1 MSDRASDI
9 TSTPVDVTSTQRS
22 LRLDGRAVW
31 TRLEPLPG
39 QRRDDVF
46 ACVTRGLPM
55 PPEGLAYVVRLAG
68 DGGGEGAREVR
79 VVGYVDRHARAFE
92 ADGPLGMAPA
102 QAPDVVIKRFA
113 GTNRGCVEL
122 SGAGFAA
129 SDDAPAAGAV
139 ADADASGDAP
149 AAKAPVVRNPAP
161 VAREAAAAASEPRRV
176 ADVTFAANG
185 DVTFSNTR
193 VNLGAN
199 ARALPM
205 PEAVALAFVAF
216 SLLPRQQ
223 HVSLQMMS
231 VADVMRVLTSSD
243 DLFAVVDQVLGAI
256 GRAARHP
263 LLNPPGILLYLAH
276 LLRAAGMEGATPAD
290 VADPSARPILPPGIS
305 IASPFG
311 LISADALNAVE
322 GGPQLPEVYLV
333 RTVDYADMFYVAF
346 RADLVSARGRRMLL
360 ETESAINRFLLMARA
375 LERRGTL
382 ETATQ
387 AQCAELDR
395 WLVDDVLHQLDDRPA
410 DGDAAVER
418 VAGVEG
424 AAGAAGVAAGATGAA
439 AADRLDGDD
448 DTAAQDTD
456 LEIRIAFAQA
466 CEALVLPY
474 RLEYRFRLG
483 ETSDHLYVDA
493 SAPAATLM
501 PCDAYD
507 PETHAWG
514 ALSQEDVQAAES
526 RYAAHVALLLGLT
539 GLRVSARLAAVT
551 VNVWR
556 DARAG
561 DRQDAVSA
569 DEQVCALSVA
579 FDRERMARLLRA
591 HEAFDDAASGASGAI
606 AWCAREPFEA
616 VRAFPHAYVMDAR
629 YRLGE
634 VHPLA
639 DLDEVMQAHKAVP
652 PVAAAEVADACDV
665 AEASGEADAPAD
677 ATDDAAPAADA
688 PTAPIATPTDAP
700 AEAADG
706 VFQLL
711 GDALTL
717 PAGFA
722 GAAGGHAPF
731 VSASVEEDDDATPPV
746 IRINPMELDE
756 RPFDDDGRRLL
767 VARRVRDMGIFED
780 VPRREIARRVTD
792 VYWNHGVAA
801 AVAALRD
808 EHDRTESPLV
818 RAACDRVSDALVSD
832 RITRANA
839 DEIDAAFSDAY
850 GLRRD
855 ARRLNDLAKS
865 DPGAAYELLN
875 AMIARVDDAGWFADT
890 DTHVYRYFDSY
901 ATRALYA
908 GRCADDRAGRD
919 LRLVADEYFLAHHR
933 LAALL
938 SNSVSQAEEAIAHAR
953 RCVELAPS
961 AATAYLRLAR
971 CYFAAFDYVSEIQTL
986 KDMLR
991 IAWNPTD
998 VGMALYWMGYALWMT
1013 GQKRVGI
1020 ACYQRCTSYDQN
1032 LAEPASAELTGFLAK
1047 EDAPD
1052 PTPLP
1057 EDEVDEL
1064 LRGAGIDLDLCVA
1077 NAAFLVRASDAALRA
1092 GSSELG
1098 VNLLGSAAVLLRDD
1112 ALATVIES
1120 LSA

>member
-9 TSTPVDVTSTQRS
+9 TSTSVDVTSTQRS
-22 LRLDGRAVW
+22 LRLDGHAVW

-39 QRRDDVF
+39 QRRDDAF

-55 PPEGLAYVVRLAG
+55 PPEGLAYVVRLIG
-68 DGGGEGAREVR
+68 DGGDGGAREVR

-102 QAPDVVIKRFA
+102 QAPDVVIKRFT

-129 SDDAPAAGAV
+129 SDDAPTAEAAAGD
-139 ADADASGDAP
+139 DAPEAAP
-149 AAKAPVVRNPAP
+149 AAEGTADRTPAP
-161 VAREAAAAASEPRRV
+161 VAREAAAAASESRRV

-185 DVTFSNTR
+185 DATFSNTR

-205 PEAVALAFVAF
+205 PEAAALAFVAF

-276 LLRAAGMEGATPAD
+276 LLRAAGMEGATPVD
-290 VADPSARPILPPGIS
+290 VADPNARPILPPGIS

-311 LISADALNAVE
+311 LISADALNTVE

-360 ETESAINRFLLMARA
+360 ETESAINRFLLMART
-375 LERRGTL
+375 LERRGAL

-418 VAGVEG
+418 VEG
-424 AAGAAGVAAGATGAA
+424 AAGTVAAAPGTGELAAGTPGTTGAA

-493 SAPAATLM
+493 STPAATLM

-539 GLRVSARLAAVT
+539 GLRVSTRLAAVT

-652 PVAAAEVADACDV
+652 PVAAAEVADACDAV
-665 AEASGEADAPAD
+665 EASGEADAPAE
-677 ATDDAAPAADA
+677 AADA
-688 PTAPIATPTDAP
+688 PTTTTATPADAP

-839 DEIDAAFSDAY
+839 DEIDATFSDAY